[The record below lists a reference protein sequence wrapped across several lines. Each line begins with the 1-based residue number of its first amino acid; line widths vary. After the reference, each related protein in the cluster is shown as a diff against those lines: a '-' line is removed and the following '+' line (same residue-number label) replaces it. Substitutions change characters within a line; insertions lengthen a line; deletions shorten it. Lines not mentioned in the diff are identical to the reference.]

1 MIALVFLLFKPQGLL
16 VKRLL
21 RGLGMFY
28 KETGQFKSKYKEELA
43 AFPLFEDKIG
53 IGILGV
59 LTFLVIPLFG
69 LPGLNYEFAMGAIMI
84 PCMIFII
91 MTLGL
96 NILLGF
102 AGQISLGTGAF
113 SGVGAYAS
121 INLLPFSPIST

>member
-1 MIALVFLLFKPQGLL
+1 
-16 VKRLL
+16 
-21 RGLGMFY
+21 MFY

-102 AGQISLGTGAF
+102 AGQISIKVAMEVMEGGSWKDFYLLF
-113 SGVGAYAS
+113 EERFDVG
-121 INLLPFSPIST
+121 LLVYSVWV

>member
-1 MIALVFLLFKPQGLL
+1 
-16 VKRLL
+16 
-21 RGLGMFY
+21 MFY

-102 AGQISLGTGAF
+102 AGQISL
-113 SGVGAYAS
+113 AYFVYHNYVFVTCVYFANNR
-121 INLLPFSPIST
+121 IIH